1 MSYTLNLNTRE
12 TKTGRSLASGGQ
24 PAWSSLLGELQSKE
38 ETISKHKV
46 DAHLR
51 IVL

>member
-12 TKTGRSLASGGQ
+12 TKTGRSLASGQ